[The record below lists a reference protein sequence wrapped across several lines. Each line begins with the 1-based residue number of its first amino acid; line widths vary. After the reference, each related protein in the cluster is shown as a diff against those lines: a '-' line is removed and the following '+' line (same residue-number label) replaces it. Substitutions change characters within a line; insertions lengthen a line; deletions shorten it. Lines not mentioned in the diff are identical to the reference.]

1 MVASSLTAVLICFIL
16 VRCHGFIPDNV
27 EVFSESSESIFDSRF
42 YINFK
47 PESTSQLCN
56 VQLKQFQE
64 SLDKHELWARKMR
77 DAWGNFPSGIFVGSN
92 FDFGN
97 FDECTHLKFN
107 TEEAG
112 EVLGQHCTLMI
123 PFEVPSGNGV
133 VNAKLA
139 TPMRK

>member
-1 MVASSLTAVLICFIL
+1 MVARSLTAVLFCFFL

-27 EVFSESSESIFDSRF
+27 EVFSETSESIFDYRF
-42 YINFK
+42 DIKFK
-47 PESTSQLCN
+47 PESTSHLCN
-56 VQLKQFQE
+56 IQLKHFQE
-64 SLDKHELWARKMR
+64 GIDKHEFWARKMR

-97 FDECTHLKFN
+97 FDECINLKFN

-112 EVLGQHCTLMI
+112 EVSGQHCTLLI
-123 PFEVPSGNGV
+123 PFEVPPENGV